1 MMPKRKVSSAAS
13 TCVNAKQNDVFTFIL
28 DLRSTRRWNETVE
41 YVSHR
46 PEGAIRAGTI
56 ILCRIRFLGASVQLP
71 YRVVE
76 LDEPNSFSGEG
87 SSGTFNYGSYIR
99 LITPSYEECTY
110 VTWSV
115 TIEYQA
121 ILPFGSSYVTSRL
134 SSELKRDL
142 RNLRRIFI

>member
-1 MMPKRKVSSAAS
+1 MPKRKVSSAAS
-13 TCVNAKQNDVFTFIL
+13 TRVNARQNDVFEFLL
-28 DLRSTRRWNETVE
+28 DPRSTRRWNETVE

-46 PEGAIRAGTI
+46 PEGAIRAGTV
-56 ILCRIRFLGASVQLP
+56 ILCRIRFLGGSIQLP

-87 SSGTFNYGSYIR
+87 SSGTFNYASCIR
-99 LITPSYEECTY
+99 LITPTHEKCTD

-115 TIEYQA
+115 TIEYPA

-134 SSELKRDL
+134 SSELKRNL
-142 RNLRRIFI
+142 GNLRRIFI